1 MRRPDR
7 KILAGALAVLA
18 AACLIAALALLLPR
32 EEPAP
37 PAGTPAPA
45 PSLAPTPEPEPVPTP
60 SETPEETGDELPT
73 GVWAITEER
82 QAYVEDSL
90 TLYIPCIDITRAV
103 HDGTDEATLN
113 RGVGLYEYAQLPG
126 EGNRNVSMAGHRIA
140 KLPGAAA
147 RVCHAAEK
155 LGALGRAA
163 RLRAAGEI
171 QLCARVH
178 QKPVVLPSGKHAVDA
193 RGVLRYGFI
202 AHALA
207 HLARHVAYHV
217 LPVGASA
224 FIHVGRAVG
233 VIYAQ
238 KAVHVQNAAP
248 RPCGDGKTRHLS
260 TTRLSRPIRPLPRR
274 PPPAQARRG
283 PPQTRCGR

>member
-45 PSLAPTPEPEPVPTP
+45 PSLTPTPEPEPVPTP

-113 RGVGLYEYAQLPG
+113 RGVGLYEHAQLPG
-126 EGNRNVSMAGHRIA
+126 EGNRNVSMAGHRNGIDKNGNITPYAPFYYIDQVGEGDYLYLYDSEHVYRYLYEKTWVVEPDDWGPIA
-140 KLPGAAA
+140 TAGYSCITITSCTPIGVSDH
-147 RVCHAAEK
+147 RIVVR
-155 LGALGRAA
+155 GALDQIFDYT
-163 RLRAAGEI
+163 E
-171 QLCARVH
+171 
-178 QKPVVLPSGKHAVDA
+178 DFD
-193 RGVLRYGFI
+193 FI
-202 AHALA
+202 AHVPEEEATESDA
-207 HLARHVAYHV
+207 
-217 LPVGASA
+217 PVEE
-224 FIHVGRAVG
+224 
-233 VIYAQ
+233 
-238 KAVHVQNAAP
+238 
-248 RPCGDGKTRHLS
+248 T
-260 TTRLSRPIRPLPRR
+260 
-274 PPPAQARRG
+274 
-283 PPQTRCGR
+283 

>member
-18 AACLIAALALLLPR
+18 AACLIAALALLLPGK
-32 EEPAP
+32 EPAP

-45 PSLAPTPEPEPVPTP
+45 PSLTPTPEPEPVPTP

-126 EGNRNVSMAGHRIA
+126 EGNRNVSMAGHRNGIDKNGNITPYAPFYYIDQVGEGDYLYLYDSEHVYRYLYEKTWVVEPDDWGPIA
-140 KLPGAAA
+140 TAGYSCITITSCTPIGVSDH
-147 RVCHAAEK
+147 RIVVR
-155 LGALGRAA
+155 GALDQIFDYT
-163 RLRAAGEI
+163 E
-171 QLCARVH
+171 
-178 QKPVVLPSGKHAVDA
+178 DFD
-193 RGVLRYGFI
+193 FI
-202 AHALA
+202 AHVPEEEATESDA
-207 HLARHVAYHV
+207 
-217 LPVGASA
+217 PVEE
-224 FIHVGRAVG
+224 
-233 VIYAQ
+233 
-238 KAVHVQNAAP
+238 
-248 RPCGDGKTRHLS
+248 T
-260 TTRLSRPIRPLPRR
+260 
-274 PPPAQARRG
+274 
-283 PPQTRCGR
+283 

>member
-18 AACLIAALALLLPR
+18 AACLIAALALLLPW

-45 PSLAPTPEPEPVPTP
+45 PSLTPTPEPEPVPTP

-113 RGVGLYEYAQLPG
+113 RGVGLYEHAQLPG
-126 EGNRNVSMAGHRIA
+126 EGNRNVSMAGHRNGIDKNGNITPYAPFYYIDQVGEGDYLYLYDSEHVYRYLYEKTWVVEPDDWGPIA
-140 KLPGAAA
+140 TAGYSCITITSCTPIGVSDH
-147 RVCHAAEK
+147 RIVVR
-155 LGALGRAA
+155 GALDQIFDYT
-163 RLRAAGEI
+163 E
-171 QLCARVH
+171 
-178 QKPVVLPSGKHAVDA
+178 DFD
-193 RGVLRYGFI
+193 FI
-202 AHALA
+202 AHVPEEEATESDA
-207 HLARHVAYHV
+207 
-217 LPVGASA
+217 PVEE
-224 FIHVGRAVG
+224 
-233 VIYAQ
+233 
-238 KAVHVQNAAP
+238 
-248 RPCGDGKTRHLS
+248 T
-260 TTRLSRPIRPLPRR
+260 
-274 PPPAQARRG
+274 
-283 PPQTRCGR
+283 

>member
-37 PAGTPAPA
+37 PAGTPAP
-45 PSLAPTPEPEPVPTP
+45 SLTPTPEPEPVPTP

-113 RGVGLYEYAQLPG
+113 RGVGLYEHAQLPG
-126 EGNRNVSMAGHRIA
+126 EGNRNVSMAGHRNGIDKNGNITPYAPFYYIDQVGEGDYLYLYDSEHVYRYLYEKTWVVEPDDWGPIA
-140 KLPGAAA
+140 TAGYSCITITSCTPIGVSDH
-147 RVCHAAEK
+147 RIVVR
-155 LGALGRAA
+155 GALDQIFDYT
-163 RLRAAGEI
+163 E
-171 QLCARVH
+171 
-178 QKPVVLPSGKHAVDA
+178 DFD
-193 RGVLRYGFI
+193 FI
-202 AHALA
+202 AHVPEEEATESDA
-207 HLARHVAYHV
+207 
-217 LPVGASA
+217 PVEE
-224 FIHVGRAVG
+224 
-233 VIYAQ
+233 
-238 KAVHVQNAAP
+238 
-248 RPCGDGKTRHLS
+248 T
-260 TTRLSRPIRPLPRR
+260 
-274 PPPAQARRG
+274 
-283 PPQTRCGR
+283 

>member
-45 PSLAPTPEPEPVPTP
+45 PSLTPTPEPEPVPTP
-60 SETPEETGDELPT
+60 SETPEETGDELPV

-126 EGNRNVSMAGHRIA
+126 EGNRNVSMAGHRNGIDKNGNITPYAPFYYIDQVGEGDYLYLYDSEHVYRYLYEKTWVVEPDDWGPIA
-140 KLPGAAA
+140 TAGYSCITITSCTPIGVSDH
-147 RVCHAAEK
+147 RIVVR
-155 LGALGRAA
+155 GALDQIFDYT
-163 RLRAAGEI
+163 E
-171 QLCARVH
+171 
-178 QKPVVLPSGKHAVDA
+178 DFD
-193 RGVLRYGFI
+193 FI
-202 AHALA
+202 AHVPEEEATESDA
-207 HLARHVAYHV
+207 
-217 LPVGASA
+217 PVEE
-224 FIHVGRAVG
+224 
-233 VIYAQ
+233 
-238 KAVHVQNAAP
+238 
-248 RPCGDGKTRHLS
+248 T
-260 TTRLSRPIRPLPRR
+260 
-274 PPPAQARRG
+274 
-283 PPQTRCGR
+283 

>member
-7 KILAGALAVLA
+7 KILAGALAILA

-45 PSLAPTPEPEPVPTP
+45 PSLTPTPEPEPVPTP

-113 RGVGLYEYAQLPG
+113 RGVGLYEHAQLPG
-126 EGNRNVSMAGHRIA
+126 EGNRNVSMAGHRNGIDKNGNITPYAPFYYIDQVGEGDYLYLYDSEHVYRYLYEKTWVVEPDDWGPIA
-140 KLPGAAA
+140 TAGYSCITITSCTPIGVSDH
-147 RVCHAAEK
+147 RIVVR
-155 LGALGRAA
+155 GALDQIFDYT
-163 RLRAAGEI
+163 E
-171 QLCARVH
+171 
-178 QKPVVLPSGKHAVDA
+178 DFD
-193 RGVLRYGFI
+193 FI
-202 AHALA
+202 AHVPEEEATESDA
-207 HLARHVAYHV
+207 
-217 LPVGASA
+217 PVEE
-224 FIHVGRAVG
+224 
-233 VIYAQ
+233 
-238 KAVHVQNAAP
+238 
-248 RPCGDGKTRHLS
+248 T
-260 TTRLSRPIRPLPRR
+260 
-274 PPPAQARRG
+274 
-283 PPQTRCGR
+283 

>member
-113 RGVGLYEYAQLPG
+113 RGVGLYEHAQLPG
-126 EGNRNVSMAGHRIA
+126 EGNRNVSMAGHRNGIDKNGNITPYAPFYYIDQVGEGDYLYLYDSEHVYRYLYEKTWVVEPDDWGPIA
-140 KLPGAAA
+140 TAGYSCITITSCTPIGVSDH
-147 RVCHAAEK
+147 RIVVR
-155 LGALGRAA
+155 GALDQIFDYT
-163 RLRAAGEI
+163 E
-171 QLCARVH
+171 
-178 QKPVVLPSGKHAVDA
+178 DFD
-193 RGVLRYGFI
+193 FI
-202 AHALA
+202 AHVPEEEATESDA
-207 HLARHVAYHV
+207 
-217 LPVGASA
+217 PVEE
-224 FIHVGRAVG
+224 
-233 VIYAQ
+233 
-238 KAVHVQNAAP
+238 
-248 RPCGDGKTRHLS
+248 T
-260 TTRLSRPIRPLPRR
+260 
-274 PPPAQARRG
+274 
-283 PPQTRCGR
+283 

>member
-60 SETPEETGDELPT
+60 SETPEETGAELPT
-73 GVWAITEER
+73 GVWALTEER

-126 EGNRNVSMAGHRIA
+126 EGNRNVSMAGHRNGIDKNGNITPYAPFYYIDQVGEGDYLYLYDSEHVYRYLYEKTWVVEPDDWGPIA
-140 KLPGAAA
+140 TAGYSCITITSCTPIGVSDH
-147 RVCHAAEK
+147 RIVVR
-155 LGALGRAA
+155 GALDQIFDYT
-163 RLRAAGEI
+163 E
-171 QLCARVH
+171 
-178 QKPVVLPSGKHAVDA
+178 DFD
-193 RGVLRYGFI
+193 FI
-202 AHALA
+202 AHVPEEEATESDA
-207 HLARHVAYHV
+207 
-217 LPVGASA
+217 PVEE
-224 FIHVGRAVG
+224 
-233 VIYAQ
+233 
-238 KAVHVQNAAP
+238 
-248 RPCGDGKTRHLS
+248 T
-260 TTRLSRPIRPLPRR
+260 
-274 PPPAQARRG
+274 
-283 PPQTRCGR
+283 

>member
-18 AACLIAALALLLPR
+18 AACLIAALALLRPR

-37 PAGTPAPA
+37 PAGTPAPS

-113 RGVGLYEYAQLPG
+113 RGVGLYEHAQLPG
-126 EGNRNVSMAGHRIA
+126 EGNRNVSMAGHRNGIDKNGNITPYAPFYYIDQVGEGDYLYLYDSEHVYRYLYEKTWVVEPDDWGPIA
-140 KLPGAAA
+140 TAGYSCITITSCTPIGVSDH
-147 RVCHAAEK
+147 RIVVR
-155 LGALGRAA
+155 GALDQIFDYT
-163 RLRAAGEI
+163 E
-171 QLCARVH
+171 
-178 QKPVVLPSGKHAVDA
+178 DFD
-193 RGVLRYGFI
+193 FI
-202 AHALA
+202 AHVPEEEATESDA
-207 HLARHVAYHV
+207 
-217 LPVGASA
+217 PVEE
-224 FIHVGRAVG
+224 
-233 VIYAQ
+233 
-238 KAVHVQNAAP
+238 
-248 RPCGDGKTRHLS
+248 T
-260 TTRLSRPIRPLPRR
+260 
-274 PPPAQARRG
+274 
-283 PPQTRCGR
+283 

>member
-45 PSLAPTPEPEPVPTP
+45 PSLPPTPEPEPVPTP

-113 RGVGLYEYAQLPG
+113 RGVGLYEHAQLPG
-126 EGNRNVSMAGHRIA
+126 EGNRNVSMAGHRNGIDKNGNITPYAPFYYIDQVGEGDYLYLYDSEHVYRYLYEKTWVVEPDDWGPIA
-140 KLPGAAA
+140 TAGYSCITITSCTPIGVSDH
-147 RVCHAAEK
+147 RIVVR
-155 LGALGRAA
+155 GALDQIFDYT
-163 RLRAAGEI
+163 E
-171 QLCARVH
+171 
-178 QKPVVLPSGKHAVDA
+178 DFD
-193 RGVLRYGFI
+193 FI
-202 AHALA
+202 AHVPEEEATESDA
-207 HLARHVAYHV
+207 
-217 LPVGASA
+217 PVEE
-224 FIHVGRAVG
+224 
-233 VIYAQ
+233 
-238 KAVHVQNAAP
+238 
-248 RPCGDGKTRHLS
+248 T
-260 TTRLSRPIRPLPRR
+260 
-274 PPPAQARRG
+274 
-283 PPQTRCGR
+283 

>member
-37 PAGTPAPA
+37 PAGTPAPS

-113 RGVGLYEYAQLPG
+113 RGVGLYEHAQLPG
-126 EGNRNVSMAGHRIA
+126 EGNRNVSMAGHRNGIDKNGNITPYAPFYYIDQVGEGDYLYLYDSEHVYRYLYEKTWVVEPDDWGPIA
-140 KLPGAAA
+140 TAGYSCITITSCTPIGVSDH
-147 RVCHAAEK
+147 RIVVR
-155 LGALGRAA
+155 GALDQIFDYT
-163 RLRAAGEI
+163 E
-171 QLCARVH
+171 
-178 QKPVVLPSGKHAVDA
+178 DFD
-193 RGVLRYGFI
+193 FI
-202 AHALA
+202 AHVPEEEATESDA
-207 HLARHVAYHV
+207 
-217 LPVGASA
+217 PVEE
-224 FIHVGRAVG
+224 
-233 VIYAQ
+233 
-238 KAVHVQNAAP
+238 
-248 RPCGDGKTRHLS
+248 T
-260 TTRLSRPIRPLPRR
+260 
-274 PPPAQARRG
+274 
-283 PPQTRCGR
+283 

>member
-37 PAGTPAPA
+37 PAGTPAPS
-45 PSLAPTPEPEPVPTP
+45 PSPAPTPEPEPVPTP

-113 RGVGLYEYAQLPG
+113 RGVGLYEHAQLPG
-126 EGNRNVSMAGHRIA
+126 EGNRNVSMAGHRNGIDKNGNITPYAPFYYIDQVGEGDYLYLYDSEHVYRYLYEKTWVVEPDDWGPIA
-140 KLPGAAA
+140 TAGYSCITITSCTPIGVSDH
-147 RVCHAAEK
+147 RIVVR
-155 LGALGRAA
+155 GALDQIFDYT
-163 RLRAAGEI
+163 E
-171 QLCARVH
+171 
-178 QKPVVLPSGKHAVDA
+178 DFD
-193 RGVLRYGFI
+193 FI
-202 AHALA
+202 AHVPEEEATESDA
-207 HLARHVAYHV
+207 
-217 LPVGASA
+217 PVEE
-224 FIHVGRAVG
+224 
-233 VIYAQ
+233 
-238 KAVHVQNAAP
+238 
-248 RPCGDGKTRHLS
+248 T
-260 TTRLSRPIRPLPRR
+260 
-274 PPPAQARRG
+274 
-283 PPQTRCGR
+283 